1 MCGTMTQAPDISV
14 VIVNFNGVQHLQ
26 ACLTALLAQE
36 GPSFEVI
43 LVDNASTDGSA
54 DFVREHYP
62 LVRVIVTTAN
72 LGFAGGNNR
81 GAADARAPLLAF
93 LNNDTRVEPGW
104 LSALRDGLGWSSDV
118 ALVTSR
124 IVYMHDPTLLDSA
137 GDGVTRAG
145 GAFKRGHGA
154 PASQHLHRREV
165 FAACGA
171 AFLIVRAVFEEVGGF
186 DEDFFLSHEDV
197 DLSYRV
203 RLRGYRCVY
212 MPEAVVRHVGSASL
226 GRTSASSVYYGQR
239 NLEWVYLKNTPSLI
253 FWTSLPLHAIYLA
266 AALVYF
272 TWAGKLPV
280 FLSAKWAALKG
291 APAMLRKRRLVQNTR
306 RATAAEIWHLLEP
319 SWFGIKL
326 REKRFDLHIARPR

>member
-1 MCGTMTQAPDISV
+1 MTPEPDISV
-14 VIVNFNGVQHLQ
+14 VIVNFNGLHHL
-26 ACLTALLAQE
+26 ATCLNALLAQE

-43 LVDNASTDGSA
+43 LVDNASNDGSV
-54 DFVREHYP
+54 DFVRERYP
-62 LVRVIVTTAN
+62 QVRLIVAASN

-104 LSALRDGLGWSSDV
+104 LLALGNGLAWATDA

-124 IVYMHDPTLLDSA
+124 IVYMHDPTVLDSA

-145 GAFKRGHGA
+145 GAFKRGHGG
-154 PASQHLHRREV
+154 PVSQHLRRREV
-165 FAACGA
+165 FGACGA

-226 GRTSASSVYYGQR
+226 GRTSDTSVFYGQR
-239 NLEWVYLKNTPSLI
+239 NLEWMYLKNTPGIILLM
-253 FWTSLPLHAIYLA
+253 SLPLHAVYLA

-272 TWAGKLPV
+272 TWAGKLPA
-280 FLSAKWAALKG
+280 FLSAKWAAIKG
-291 APAMLRKRRLVQNTR
+291 APAMWRKRRQVQRTR
-306 RATAAEIWHLLEP
+306 RASSSDIWNLLEP
-319 SWFGIKL
+319 NWFGLKL
-326 REKRFDLHIARPR
+326 REKRFDLRIAPPR

>member
-1 MCGTMTQAPDISV
+1 MGERHRGTDDVARAARGLQAARAAACADVYVAPHRRGDIRGVSRMCAAMTQTPDIPDISV
-14 VIVNFNGVQHLQ
+14 VIVNFNGVQHLE

-62 LVRVIVTTAN
+62 LVRIIVTTAN

-93 LNNDTRVEPGW
+93 LNNDTRVESGW

-124 IVYMHDPTLLDSA
+124 IVYMHDPDVLDSA

-145 GAFKRGHGA
+145 GAFKRGHGG

-171 AFLIVRAVFEEVGGF
+171 ACL
-186 DEDFFLSHEDV
+186 
-197 DLSYRV
+197 
-203 RLRGYRCVY
+203 
-212 MPEAVVRHVGSASL
+212 
-226 GRTSASSVYYGQR
+226 
-239 NLEWVYLKNTPSLI
+239 
-253 FWTSLPLHAIYLA
+253 
-266 AALVYF
+266 
-272 TWAGKLPV
+272 
-280 FLSAKWAALKG
+280 
-291 APAMLRKRRLVQNTR
+291 
-306 RATAAEIWHLLEP
+306 
-319 SWFGIKL
+319 
-326 REKRFDLHIARPR
+326 